1 MNPYGWLILVSLATA
16 AFTCSA
22 RASLRPFAF
31 PAWVLVAVGT
41 SMVQPDVFGT
51 WFGVDLKIFIVPLIQ
66 VITFGM
72 GTTLSLVDFTRV
84 LRMPWP
90 VFVGFLLQFT
100 FMPGIGWAIATGLG
114 FEPEVAA
121 GIILVGSVSGGV
133 ASNLVTYLAGGNVA
147 LSVTMTACSTFA
159 SPFLTPVLMKVLA
172 GKLVP
177 IDMIAMMFDILS
189 MILVPVIA
197 GLVAH
202 RILYGRDRFLQ
213 SARTLLALTLAGF
226 LVGIVCF
233 LAPWPSSPAFVA
245 LRNGFSI
252 AAALIGLVTG
262 AKVVM
267 THGFRREGPWM
278 DRALSFVSMLGICII
293 IGIITARSREKLLSV
308 GFLLFLAAVAHNTI
322 GYLLGYWGARAAKL
336 DERTCRTVAIE
347 VGMQNAGMASGL
359 AMSVLQSA
367 HAALAPAI
375 FGPWMNLSGSLLASW
390 WQRRPPSDSAPQP
403 PPQPSTTPSL

>member
-1 MNPYGWLILVSLATA
+1 MTPYGWLILVALATA

-90 VFVGFLLQFT
+90 VLIGFLLQFT
-100 FMPGIGWAIATGLG
+100 LMPGIGWVIATGLG

-133 ASNLVTYLAGGNVA
+133 ASNLVTYLAGGDVA

-213 SARTLLALTLAGF
+213 SAQTLVGLTLAGF

-233 LAPWPSSPAFVA
+233 LAPWPSTPAFVA

-267 THGFRREGPWM
+267 THGFRHEGPWM
-278 DRALSFVSMLGICII
+278 DRALSLVSMLGICVI

-322 GYLLGYWGARAAKL
+322 GYLLGYWGARAASL

-403 PPQPSTTPSL
+403 PPQPSTPPSP